1 MIHISDITVAFLIVS
16 RCYIVLH
23 PPVYN
28 RSSANPAK
36 RKATN
41 EEVMI
46 MCVGWFNVANIL
58 MQRLSSW
65 VY

>member
-1 MIHISDITVAFLIVS
+1 MIHISDITVAFVIVS

-23 PPVYN
+23 PPVHN
-28 RSSANPAK
+28 RCPANPAK

-46 MCVGWFNVANIL
+46 LFVGGSTVANIL